1 MVGLIATRGRFETC
15 PYVLRG
21 VTEGWRA
28 WERWIPVI
36 AGRTIGVLPS
46 RNLRS
51 ILELGKI

>member
-1 MVGLIATRGRFETC
+1 MVEGVGKMDSRPRLHGGRLF
-15 PYVLRG
+15 
-21 VTEGWRA
+21 
-28 WERWIPVI
+28 